1 MTGSRHQND
10 TVENFVRQN
19 TRMIV
24 KHSAEKPNTGY
35 HRLYKCKDCNKE
47 YNSFQAL
54 GGHRASHRA
63 PIPHTPTD
71 TSGVQSP
78 ETHHKRKLHEC
89 KICKKGFEIG
99 QSLGGHM
106 RKHWRR
112 KDKNTDIVPADSL
125 SSSCSSSSTSIAG
138 RSKGEVVFEYDL
150 NLMPNEN
157 EWSNGARLDKDSSL
171 PS

>member
-24 KHSAEKPNTGY
+24 KHSSEQKPNTG
-35 HRLYKCKDCNKE
+35 LYKYKDCNKE
-47 YNSFQAL
+47 YTSFQAL

-71 TSGVQSP
+71 NSGVQFP
-78 ETHHKRKLHEC
+78 ESTRHKRKLHEC

-112 KDKNTDIVPADSL
+112 NDKNCMDVVVAESL

-138 RSKGEVVFEYDL
+138 GSKGEVVFEYDL
-150 NLMPNEN
+150 NLMPDEN
-157 EWSNGARLDKDSSL
+157 EWSKEAQLDQDSSL